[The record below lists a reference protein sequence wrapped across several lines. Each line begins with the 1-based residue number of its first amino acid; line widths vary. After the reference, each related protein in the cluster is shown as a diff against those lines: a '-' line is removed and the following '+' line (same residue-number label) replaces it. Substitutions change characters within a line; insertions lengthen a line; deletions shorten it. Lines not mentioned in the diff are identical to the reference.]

1 MLTQQDINKLK
12 KIFAT
17 KEDLKKFATKEDL
30 KKFATKEDLKKFATK
45 EDLAGIVD
53 ELLELLMPH
62 FNKMDELIDEIRSHR
77 VVLGD
82 HEKRIEK
89 LKEKVYPT
97 TS

>member
-17 KEDLKKFATKEDL
+17 KEDLKKFATKED
-30 KKFATKEDLKKFATK
+30 F
-45 EDLAGIVD
+45 AGIAD

-62 FNKMDELIDEIRSHR
+62 FNKMDELIDEIHSHR

-89 LKEKVYPT
+89 LEEKVYPT